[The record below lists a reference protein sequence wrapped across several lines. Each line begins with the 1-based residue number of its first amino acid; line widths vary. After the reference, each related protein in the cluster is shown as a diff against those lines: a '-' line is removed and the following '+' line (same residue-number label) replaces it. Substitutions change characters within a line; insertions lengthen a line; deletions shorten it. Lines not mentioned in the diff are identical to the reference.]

1 MHRLRTFSSPI
12 RGGCQ
17 ERASDWCT
25 PVHRRPAASS
35 GKKILTQLR
44 RSHTKLSRQGVEG
57 PLAGII
63 YPRDRVFV
71 GRDPLSNKESAAII
85 YELRHYAQKRIK
97 LPTQS
102 GVRTRL
108 SGPPG
113 GRASALSGRRAGD
126 RYVTHIPSGA
136 RKRTNF
142 GQNRLPAALIAP
154 APTRC
159 ADGQKVAAAYPR
171 YLSVFT
177 GESP

>member
-1 MHRLRTFSSPI
+1 MYTRTPLPCRLVWR
-12 RGGCQ
+12 
-17 ERASDWCT
+17 
-25 PVHRRPAASS
+25 
-35 GKKILTQLR
+35 KILTQLR

-71 GRDPLSNKESAAII
+71 GCDPLSNKESAAII

-136 RKRTNF
+136 RERTDLRSDPPSGGFDSACPNQACRRTKGRGCLSAIPF
-142 GQNRLPAALIAP
+142 RLHGREPVTL
-154 APTRC
+154 
-159 ADGQKVAAAYPR
+159 
-171 YLSVFT
+171 
-177 GESP
+177 